1 MKYIE
6 KVIRILS
13 FIVLI
18 LSLVG
23 VVFIFMTKPLDNND
37 PIHMNFMYRF
47 IFTYDFRIPVLMVI
61 LSLVVLLIRRTKK
74 SALALIF
81 SVVSLSYTVMFIYM
95 LAETIGQI
103 S

>member
-23 VVFIFMTKPLDNND
+23 VVFIFMNKPLDNND
-37 PIHMNFMYRF
+37 PMHMNFMYRF
-47 IFTYDFRIPVLMVI
+47 IFTYDFRIPIIMFLI
-61 LSLVVLLIRRTKK
+61 SLIVFIIRRSKK
-74 SALALIF
+74 NGITFTLSI
-81 SVVSLSYTVMFIYM
+81 VSLSYTVMFIYM
-95 LAETIGQI
+95 IAETIGQI